1 MAGLKPT
8 LETLH
13 FDNLALQ
20 LLPVDHSALVTQRQ
34 VHGACFSK
42 VQPTPVVNPRTVCV
56 SLSALNL
63 LDIGESE
70 MMRQEFVQ
78 YFSGNRI
85 LPGSE
90 TAAHCYCGHQFG
102 YFSGQLGDGAA
113 MYLGEILN
121 EKGERWEIQ
130 LKGAGKTPYSRSA
143 DGRKVLRSSIREFL
157 CSEAIHHLGIPT
169 TRAGSCITSDSLV
182 ERDIYYNGNPKQE
195 QCTIVLRIAPTFLR
209 FGSFE
214 IFKPVDNQT
223 QYEGPSVGRTDILL
237 TLLDYTIEHFY
248 PLIWKQQWKK
258 KREMYLEFY
267 TEVVRRTARLV
278 AEWQCVGWCHGV
290 LNTDNMSIVGVTIDY
305 GPFGFMD
312 KYNPYFVCNASDDGG
327 RYSYKKQP
335 EICKWNCQKL
345 AEAIQDAVPL
355 SKTEPVLNLFDEE
368 FDRHYTMKMRKK
380 FGLKKEQTQDRE
392 LFNSFFET
400 LERTAADFTNCF
412 RYLSNF
418 PLPGLSDYEEKKA
431 DVIKYF
437 VSQSS
442 TVAELKKVNRV
453 RYENSQLMLYLMLAE
468 SRPEMIPNLRK
479 VMPEIVQE
487 LNKMERLKEL
497 KDLTDESLSQKSFER
512 WSAWFEKFA
521 LRLQLE
527 KADVSDLNS
536 LSEERKKIMNS
547 VNPKFV
553 LRNYIAQNAIAAAEK
568 GDYSEVR
575 KVLKLLE
582 TPYDDDVPDLN
593 ALELNGLMEN
603 ESHTGQAGCH
613 AQRIIYDEKPPEWA
627 FDLRVT

>member
-1 MAGLKPT
+1 MC
-8 LETLH
+8 H
-13 FDNLALQ
+13 DYF
-20 LLPVDHSALVTQRQ
+20 
-34 VHGACFSK
+34 
-42 VQPTPVVNPRTVCV
+42 
-56 SLSALNL
+56 
-63 LDIGESE
+63 IG
-70 MMRQEFVQ
+70 
-78 YFSGNRI
+78 
-85 LPGSE
+85 
-90 TAAHCYCGHQFG
+90 
-102 YFSGQLGDGAA
+102 
-113 MYLGEILN
+113 
-121 EKGERWEIQ
+121 
-130 LKGAGKTPYSRSA
+130 
-143 DGRKVLRSSIREFL
+143 
-157 CSEAIHHLGIPT
+157 
-169 TRAGSCITSDSLV
+169 ITF
-182 ERDIYYNGNPKQE
+182 Q
-195 QCTIVLRIAPTFLR
+195 
-209 FGSFE
+209 
-214 IFKPVDNQT
+214 
-223 QYEGPSVGRTDILL
+223 
-237 TLLDYTIEHFY
+237 
-248 PLIWKQQWKK
+248 
-258 KREMYLEFY
+258 
-267 TEVVRRTARLV
+267 
-278 AEWQCVGWCHGV
+278 
-290 LNTDNMSIVGVTIDY
+290 
-305 GPFGFMD
+305 
-312 KYNPYFVCNASDDGG
+312 
-327 RYSYKKQP
+327 
-335 EICKWNCQKL
+335 
-345 AEAIQDAVPL
+345 
-355 SKTEPVLNLFDEE
+355 
-368 FDRHYTMKMRKK
+368 

-479 VMPEIVQE
+479 VMPEIVHE

-593 ALELNGLMEN
+593 ARELNGLMEN